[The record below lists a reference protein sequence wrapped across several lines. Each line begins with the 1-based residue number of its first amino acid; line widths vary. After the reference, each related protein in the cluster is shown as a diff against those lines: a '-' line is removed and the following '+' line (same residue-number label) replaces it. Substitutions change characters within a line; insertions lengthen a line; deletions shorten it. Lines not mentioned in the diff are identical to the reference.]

1 MKKAL
6 FTLLLAAAVASSWA
20 FYPKAQEPTASYMMI
35 IGSAKLAGFSYEA
48 DVITIAPDGSQQVQD
63 IDLKTGSAR
72 KLTASLAEL
81 RKAELS
87 QVNRMNSQGWHL
99 VSVAPNNVG
108 GDRGMISQMVYVLEK
123 R

>member
-6 FTLLLAAAVASSWA
+6 FTLLLAAAAASSWA
-20 FYPKAQEPTASYMMI
+20 FYPKAAEPTGYMMI

-48 DVITIAPDGSQQVQD
+48 DVITIAPDGSQQSQD

-87 QVNRMNSQGWHL
+87 QVNHLNGQGWHL

>member
-1 MKKAL
+1 MKKAI
-6 FTLLLAAAVASSWA
+6 TLLALAAAIIGSWS
-20 FYPKAQEPTASYMMI
+20 FYPNASEPAGYMMI

-48 DVITIAPDGSQQVQD
+48 DVITIAPDGSQQAQD

-81 RKAELS
+81 RKAELN
-87 QVNRMNSQGWHL
+87 QVNQLNKQGWHL

>member
-1 MKKAL
+1 MKKVFLSVAL
-6 FTLLLAAAVASSWA
+6 ALILASSWA
-20 FYPKAQEPTASYMMI
+20 FYPNTSEPIGYMMI

-48 DVITIAPDGSQQVQD
+48 DVITITPDGSQQAQD
-63 IDLKTGSAR
+63 IDLKTGSTR

-81 RKAELS
+81 RKAKLN
-87 QVNRMNSQGWHL
+87 QVNQLNKQGWHL

>member
-1 MKKAL
+1 MKKSFL
-6 FTLLLAAAVASSWA
+6 FTGLLAVTVSSWA
-20 FYPKAQEPTASYMMI
+20 FYPKAAEPAGYTMI

-48 DVITIAPDGSQQVQD
+48 DVITITPDGLQQAQD
-63 IDLKTGSAR
+63 VDIKTGSAR

-81 RKAELS
+81 RKAELIK
-87 QVNRMNSQGWHL
+87 VNQLTSQGWHL

-108 GDRGMISQMVYVLEK
+108 GDHGMISQMVYILEK